1 VKLRHAILIGATL
14 FAKAGLSQEEA
25 SKVDLYGEYSFLRF
39 NPTLTGL
46 QSRNFNGGG
55 GGATF
60 FFGKHFG
67 IKGDLMGYASTTW
80 TVTFPSPLVITPH
93 GTTATVPAGKYSASG
108 DMFTYQFGPVI
119 RMPWH
124 ATTLFGET
132 LFGGSNTN
140 GYGNLEKAINA
151 GGGTLSVSGTQHPFS
166 MSVGGGLDVNVSD
179 HVAIRLAELDYFL
192 TRYTNPFTS
201 TNNQNNFRY
210 LAGVVFRFH

>member
-1 VKLRHAILIGATL
+1 MKLRYAILIAVTL
-14 FAKAGLSQEEA
+14 FAKLGFSQEEA

-60 FFGKHFG
+60 FFGKYFG
-67 IKGDLMGYASTTW
+67 VKGDLMGYASTTW
-80 TVTFPSPLVITPH
+80 TATFPTLLVVKPH
-93 GTTATVPAGKYSASG
+93 GTTSVIPAGKYSASG

-124 ATTLFGET
+124 SMTLFGET

-140 GYGNLEKAINA
+140 LYGNLEKAINA
-151 GGGTLSVSGTQHPFS
+151 GGGTLPVSGSQHPFS

-179 HVAIRLAELDYFL
+179 HFAIRVAEVDYFL
-192 TRYTNPFTS
+192 TRYTNPITS

-210 LAGVVFRFH
+210 LAGAIFRFH